1 MKQLPENTKAS
12 KGNKSPFEGLKL
24 ALSEKPLSL
33 EFSPLEVYI
42 YGNVFTETNN
52 IIKPNVKKK
61 TT

>member
-1 MKQLPENTKAS
+1 MFVPKY
-12 KGNKSPFEGLKL
+12 KGLQGDKLSLEGSKL

-33 EFSPLEVYI
+33 EFTPLEVYI
-42 YGNVFTETNN
+42 YGNAFIETNN

>member
-1 MKQLPENTKAS
+1 LKYIHQKTQKTS
-12 KGNKSPFEGLKL
+12 KGLVPSGGLKL

-33 EFSPLEVYI
+33 EFTPLEVYI
-42 YGNVFTETNN
+42 YGNAFTETNN